1 MGVPKNKMPADILA
15 LFSEFGLDKEAGEVY
30 LHLLQAGRRT
40 ANEIAE
46 SLHLTNRASN
56 NVLRELSKKGLA
68 KRISTNPETFLAAY
82 PAPLINP
89 TIDKEATKLQ
99 HLSDARDKLLELWDD
114 ERTKA
119 QGLPVE
125 WCPIEE
131 GFVVLYDKD
140 DIINRRLEMFEA
152 TEKRLWIISTEFWLP
167 RWDKVLS
174 DYFGG
179 AGTCKIEDLK
189 ILLPVTQSNI
199 DVVKQLST
207 CFKIRHAPMMSNIAT
222 VISDCKEAMYT
233 GVKKDL
239 DELETVELTPSL
251 WSNNSGFIEIQS
263 SVFQTL
269 WERGVD
275 ARFRIQEI
283 ETGKPIEVTRVI
295 TDYQEIV
302 TDFTSLI
309 NTAQNEIFLWIRGEA
324 VPVLAPLIP
333 KDARQRGISVIVMA
347 EINKDNLQAAQDIAQ
362 YADVRHIPQ
371 IVHSTGVIID
381 QQAMQVLLYSFS
393 DKGAELY
400 NSIYT
405 NTQSFVETQHSMMED
420 MWHSGIELRYREQE
434 LTAGRVV
441 QSIQVIK
448 KRENV
453 YKAFYEMLDRSKN
466 EFNVIQTRMGVKRLY
481 NLIKDREM
489 PKIIYRLLAPI
500 ENVNIEEARLLTK
513 YFEIRHLESETGAGI
528 FISDDDKLLG
538 TSYVYDTGDVD
549 NVIYKS
555 AFKTDISEFIFI
567 EKELFNSFWY
577 KATPLNIREQELP
590 VDSGKGV
597 TDAEKLKKRPGQR

>member
-1 MGVPKNKMPADILA
+1 MPADILN
-15 LFSEFGLDKEAGEVY
+15 LFSQFGLKKEAGEVY
-30 LHLLQAGRRT
+30 LHLLQTGRRT
-40 ANEIAE
+40 AVEVAE
-46 SLHLTNRASN
+46 SLHLTSHGANK
-56 NVLRELSKKGLA
+56 VLLELSKQGLA
-68 KRISTNPETFLAAY
+68 KRISTNPETFVAAY
-82 PAPLINP
+82 PSSLLNP
-89 TIDKEATKLQ
+89 AISKEAAKLQ
-99 HLSDARDKLLELWDD
+99 SLSEARDTLLELWDV

-131 GFVVLYDKD
+131 GFIVLYDKD
-140 DIINRRLEMFEA
+140 DIIDRRLETFHA
-152 TEKRLWIISTEFWLP
+152 TEKRLWIISTEFWLL
-167 RWDKVLS
+167 RWDKVLC
-174 DYFGG
+174 DYFV
-179 AGTCKIEDLK
+179 TDEDKCRIEDLR
-189 ILLPVTQSNI
+189 ILLPITPNNI
-199 DVVKQLST
+199 DAVKQLST
-207 CFKIRHAPMMSNIAT
+207 CFKIRHSPMMSNFAV

-233 GVKKDL
+233 GVTKDL
-239 DELETVELTPSL
+239 DELERVELTPSL

-263 SVFQTL
+263 SLFQSL
-269 WERGVD
+269 WDRGID
-275 ARFRIQEI
+275 ARLRIEEI

-302 TDFTSLI
+302 QDFASLI
-309 NTAQNEIFLWIRGEA
+309 DTAQKEIFLWIRSEA
-324 VPVLAPLIP
+324 LPILAPLIP
-333 KDARQRGISVIVMA
+333 KDARQRGIDVIVMA
-347 EINKDNLQAAQDIAQ
+347 EINKDNLQAAQEIAER
-362 YADVRHIPQ
+362 ADVRHIPQ
-371 IVHSTGVIID
+371 IVRSTGVIID

-393 DKGAELY
+393 EKGAELY

-405 NTQSFVETQHSMMED
+405 NTKSFVETQHSMMED

-441 QSIQVIK
+441 QTIQVIK

-489 PKIIYRLLAPI
+489 PKITYRLLAPI
-500 ENVNIEEARLLTK
+500 ESVNIEEARLLTK

-538 TSYVYDTGDVD
+538 TSYIYDTGDVD

-555 AFKTDISEFIFI
+555 AFRTDISEFIFI

-577 KATPLNIREQELP
+577 NATPLSIREQELP
-590 VDSGKGV
+590 IDVAKGV
-597 TDAEKLKKRPGQR
+597 IDAEKPEKRPARR

>member
-1 MGVPKNKMPADILA
+1 MPADILT
-15 LFSEFGLDKEAGEVY
+15 LFSKFGLKKEAGGVY
-30 LHLLQAGRRT
+30 LHLLQTGRRT
-40 ANEIAE
+40 AVEVAE
-46 SLHLTNRASN
+46 SLHLTSHGANK
-56 NVLRELSKKGLA
+56 VLLELSKQGLA
-68 KRISTNPETFLAAY
+68 KRISTNPETFVAAY
-82 PAPLINP
+82 PSSLLNP
-89 TIDKEATKLQ
+89 AISTEAAKLQ
-99 HLSDARDKLLELWDD
+99 SLSEARDTLLELWDV

-131 GFVVLYDKD
+131 GFIVLYDKD
-140 DIINRRLEMFEA
+140 DIIDRRLETFHA
-152 TEKRLWIISTEFWLP
+152 TEKRLWIISTEFWLL
-167 RWDKVLS
+167 RWDKVLH
-174 DYFGG
+174 DYFVGDEDK
-179 AGTCKIEDLK
+179 CRIEDLR
-189 ILLPVTQSNI
+189 ILLPITPNNI
-199 DVVKQLST
+199 DAVKQLST
-207 CFKIRHAPMMSNIAT
+207 CFKIRHAPLMSSFAV
-222 VISDCKEAMYT
+222 VISDCKEVMYT
-233 GVKKDL
+233 GVTKDL
-239 DELETVELTPSL
+239 DELERVELTPSL

-263 SVFQTL
+263 SLFQSL
-269 WERGVD
+269 WDRGID
-275 ARFRIQEI
+275 ARLRIQEI

-302 TDFTSLI
+302 EDFASLI
-309 NTAQNEIFLWIRGEA
+309 NTAQKEIFLWIRSEA
-324 VPVLAPLIP
+324 VPILAPLIP
-333 KDARQRGISVIVMA
+333 KDARQRGIDVVVMA
-347 EINKDNLQAAQDIAQ
+347 EITKDNLQAAQEIAER
-362 YADVRHIPQ
+362 ADVRHIPQ

-393 DKGAELY
+393 EKGAELY

-420 MWHSGIELRYREQE
+420 MWHSGIELRYREEE

-441 QSIQVIK
+441 QTIQVIK

-489 PKIIYRLLAPI
+489 PKITYRLLAPI
-500 ENVNIEEARLLTK
+500 ESVNIEEARLLTK

-538 TSYVYDTGDVD
+538 TSYIYDTGDTD
-549 NVIYKS
+549 KVIYKS
-555 AFKTDISEFIFI
+555 AFRTDISEFIFI

-577 KATPLNIREQELP
+577 NATPLSIREQELP
-590 VDSGKGV
+590 IDVAKGV
-597 TDAEKLKKRPGQR
+597 IVAEKPEKRPTRR

>member
-1 MGVPKNKMPADILA
+1 MPADILS
-15 LFSEFGLDKEAGEVY
+15 LFSQFGLKKEAGEVY
-30 LHLLQAGRRT
+30 LHLLQTGRRT
-40 ANEIAE
+40 AVEVAE
-46 SLHLTNRASN
+46 SLHLTSHGANK
-56 NVLRELSKKGLA
+56 VLLELSKQGLA
-68 KRISTNPETFLAAY
+68 KRISTNPETFVAAY
-82 PAPLINP
+82 PSSLLNP
-89 TIDKEATKLQ
+89 AISKEAAKLQ
-99 HLSDARDKLLELWDD
+99 SLSEARDTLLELWDV

-131 GFVVLYDKD
+131 GFIVLYDKD
-140 DIINRRLEMFEA
+140 DIIDRRLETFHA
-152 TEKRLWIISTEFWLP
+152 TEKRLWIISTEFWLL
-167 RWDKVLS
+167 RWDKVLC
-174 DYFGG
+174 DYFVNDEDK
-179 AGTCKIEDLK
+179 CRIEDLR
-189 ILLPVTQSNI
+189 ILLPITPNNI
-199 DVVKQLST
+199 DAVKQLST
-207 CFKIRHAPMMSNIAT
+207 CFKIRHSPMMSNFAV

-233 GVKKDL
+233 GVTKDL
-239 DELETVELTPSL
+239 DELERVELTPSL

-263 SVFQTL
+263 SLFQSL
-269 WERGVD
+269 WDRGID
-275 ARFRIQEI
+275 ARLRIEEI

-302 TDFTSLI
+302 QDFASLI
-309 NTAQNEIFLWIRGEA
+309 DTAQKEIFLWIRSEA
-324 VPVLAPLIP
+324 LPILAPLIP
-333 KDARQRGISVIVMA
+333 KDARQRGIDVIVMA
-347 EINKDNLQAAQDIAQ
+347 EINKDNLQAAQEIAER
-362 YADVRHIPQ
+362 ADVRHIPQ
-371 IVHSTGVIID
+371 IVRSTGVIID

-393 DKGAELY
+393 EKGAELY

-405 NTQSFVETQHSMMED
+405 NTKSFVETQHSMMED

-441 QSIQVIK
+441 QTIQVIK

-489 PKIIYRLLAPI
+489 PKITYRLLAPI
-500 ENVNIEEARLLTK
+500 ESVNIEEARLLTK

-538 TSYVYDTGDVD
+538 TSYIYDTGDVD

-555 AFKTDISEFIFI
+555 AFRTDISEFIFI

-577 KATPLNIREQELP
+577 NATPLSIREQELP
-590 VDSGKGV
+590 IDVAKGV
-597 TDAEKLKKRPGQR
+597 IDAEKPEKRPARR

>member
-1 MGVPKNKMPADILA
+1 MQADILT
-15 LFSEFGLDKEAGEVY
+15 LFSEFGLNEEAGEVY
-30 LHLLQAGRRT
+30 LHLLRAGRQT
-40 ANEIAE
+40 ASEVTE
-46 SLHLTNRASN
+46 SLHLTSRAAKDI
-56 NVLRELSKKGLA
+56 LRELSKKGLA
-68 KRISTNPETFLAAY
+68 TRISTNPETFLAAY
-82 PAPLINP
+82 PSPLIRP
-89 TIDKEATKLQ
+89 AIDKEATKLQ
-99 HLSDARDKLLELWDD
+99 HLSEARDKLLELWDV

-131 GFVVLYDKD
+131 GFSILYDKD
-140 DIINRRLEMFEA
+140 DIISRRLETFEA
-152 TEKRLWIISTEFWLP
+152 TEKRLWIVSTEFWLP
-167 RWDKVLS
+167 RWEKVLC
-174 DYFGG
+174 DYFVDSEGK
-179 AGTCKIEDLK
+179 CKIEDLR
-189 ILLPVTQSNI
+189 ILLPITQSNI
-199 DVVKQLST
+199 NVVKQLST
-207 CFKIRHAPMMSNIAT
+207 CFNIRHAPMLSNIAI
-222 VISDCKEAMYT
+222 VISDCKEAIYT

-239 DELETVELTPSL
+239 DELERVELTPSL

-269 WERGVD
+269 WERGVE

-295 TDYQEIV
+295 TDYQEIIK
-302 TDFTSLI
+302 DFTSLI
-309 NTAQNEIFLWIRGEA
+309 NTAQNEIFLWIRSEA
-324 VPVLAPLIP
+324 LPILAPLIP
-333 KDARQRGISVIVMA
+333 KGAQQRGTSVIVMA
-347 EINKDNLQAAQDIAQ
+347 EINKDNLQVAQDIAQ

-381 QQAMQVLLYSFS
+381 QQAMQVLLYSLS

-405 NTQSFVETQHSMMED
+405 NTLSFVETQHSMMED

-434 LTAGRVV
+434 LTEGRVV
-441 QSIQVIK
+441 QTIQVIK

-489 PKIIYRLLAPI
+489 PKITYRLLAPV

-528 FISDDDKLLG
+528 FISDDDRLLG
-538 TSYVYDTGDVD
+538 TSYIYDTGDVD

-577 KATPLNIREQELP
+577 KATPLSVREQELP
-590 VDSGKGV
+590 SDSRKGV
-597 TDAEKLKKRPGQR
+597 IDTEKLEKRPVRR

>member
-1 MGVPKNKMPADILA
+1 MPEDILT
-15 LFSEFGLDKEAGEVY
+15 LFSQFGLKKEAGGVY
-30 LHLLQAGRRT
+30 LHLLQTGRRT
-40 ANEIAE
+40 AVEVAE
-46 SLHLTNRASN
+46 SLHLTSHGANK
-56 NVLRELSKKGLA
+56 VLLELSKQGLA
-68 KRISTNPETFLAAY
+68 KRISTNPETFVAAY
-82 PAPLINP
+82 PSSLLNP
-89 TIDKEATKLQ
+89 AISKEAAKLQ
-99 HLSDARDKLLELWDD
+99 SLSEARDTLLELWDV

-131 GFVVLYDKD
+131 GFIVLYDKD
-140 DIINRRLEMFEA
+140 DIIDRRLETFHA
-152 TEKRLWIISTEFWLP
+152 TEKRLWIISTEFWLL
-167 RWDKVLS
+167 RWDKVLH
-174 DYFGG
+174 DYFVGDEDK
-179 AGTCKIEDLK
+179 CRIEDLR
-189 ILLPVTQSNI
+189 ILLPITPNNI
-199 DVVKQLST
+199 DAVKQLST
-207 CFKIRHAPMMSNIAT
+207 CFKIRHAPMMSSFAV

-233 GVKKDL
+233 GVTKDL
-239 DELETVELTPSL
+239 DELERVELTPSL

-263 SVFQTL
+263 SLFQSL
-269 WERGVD
+269 WDKGID
-275 ARFRIQEI
+275 ARLRIQEI

-295 TDYQEIV
+295 TDYQEIAQ
-302 TDFTSLI
+302 DFESLI
-309 NTAQNEIFLWIRGEA
+309 NTAQKEIFLWSRSEA
-324 VPVLAPLIP
+324 LPILAPLIP
-333 KDARQRGISVIVMA
+333 KDARQRGIDVVVMA
-347 EINKDNLQAAQDIAQ
+347 EITKDNLQAAQEIAER
-362 YADVRHIPQ
+362 ADVRHIPQ

-393 DKGAELY
+393 EKGAELY

-420 MWHSGIELRYREQE
+420 MWHSGIELRYREEE

-441 QSIQVIK
+441 QTIQVIK

-489 PKIIYRLLAPI
+489 PKITYRLLAPI
-500 ENVNIEEARLLTK
+500 ESVNIEEARLLTK

-538 TSYVYDTGDVD
+538 TSYIYDTGDTDKV
-549 NVIYKS
+549 VYKS
-555 AFKTDISEFIFI
+555 AFRTDISEFIFI

-577 KATPLNIREQELP
+577 NATPLSIREQELP
-590 VDSGKGV
+590 IDVAKGV
-597 TDAEKLKKRPGQR
+597 IVAEKPEKRPTRR

>member
-1 MGVPKNKMPADILA
+1 MPADILS
-15 LFSEFGLDKEAGEVY
+15 LFSQFGLKKEAGEVY
-30 LHLLQAGRRT
+30 LHLLQTGRRT
-40 ANEIAE
+40 AVEVAE
-46 SLHLTNRASN
+46 SLHLTSHGANK
-56 NVLRELSKKGLA
+56 VLLELSKQGLA
-68 KRISTNPETFLAAY
+68 KRISTNPETFVAAY
-82 PAPLINP
+82 PSSLLTPAIS
-89 TIDKEATKLQ
+89 KEAAKLQ
-99 HLSDARDKLLELWDD
+99 SLSEARDTLLELWDV

-131 GFVVLYDKD
+131 GFIVLYDKD
-140 DIINRRLEMFEA
+140 DIIDRRLETFHA
-152 TEKRLWIISTEFWLP
+152 TEKRLWIISTEFWLL
-167 RWDKVLS
+167 RWDKVLC
-174 DYFGG
+174 DYFVNDEDK
-179 AGTCKIEDLK
+179 CRIEDLR
-189 ILLPVTQSNI
+189 ILLPITPNNI
-199 DVVKQLST
+199 DAVKQLST
-207 CFKIRHAPMMSNIAT
+207 CFKIRHSPMMSNFAV

-233 GVKKDL
+233 GVTKDL
-239 DELETVELTPSL
+239 DELERVELTPSL

-263 SVFQTL
+263 SLFQSL
-269 WERGVD
+269 WDRGID
-275 ARFRIQEI
+275 ARLRIEEI

-302 TDFTSLI
+302 QDFASLI
-309 NTAQNEIFLWIRGEA
+309 GTAQKEIFLWIRSEA
-324 VPVLAPLIP
+324 LPILAPLIP
-333 KDARQRGISVIVMA
+333 KDARQRGIDVIVMA
-347 EINKDNLQAAQDIAQ
+347 EINKDNLQAAREIAER
-362 YADVRHIPQ
+362 ADVRHIPQ
-371 IVHSTGVIID
+371 IVRSTGVIID

-393 DKGAELY
+393 EKGAELY

-405 NTQSFVETQHSMMED
+405 NTKSFVETQHSMMED

-441 QSIQVIK
+441 QTIQVIK

-489 PKIIYRLLAPI
+489 PKITYRLLAPI
-500 ENVNIEEARLLTK
+500 ESVNIEEARLLTK

-538 TSYVYDTGDVD
+538 TSYIYDTGDVD

-555 AFKTDISEFIFI
+555 AFRTDISEFIFI

-577 KATPLNIREQELP
+577 NATPLSIREQELP
-590 VDSGKGV
+590 IDVAKGV
-597 TDAEKLKKRPGQR
+597 IDAEKPEKRPARR

>member
-1 MGVPKNKMPADILA
+1 MPEDILT
-15 LFSEFGLDKEAGEVY
+15 LFSQFGLKKEAGGVY
-30 LHLLQAGRRT
+30 LHLLQTGRRT
-40 ANEIAE
+40 AVEVAE
-46 SLHLTNRASN
+46 SLHLTSHGANK
-56 NVLRELSKKGLA
+56 VLLELSKQGLA
-68 KRISTNPETFLAAY
+68 KRISTNPETFVAAY
-82 PAPLINP
+82 PSSLLNP
-89 TIDKEATKLQ
+89 AISKEAAKLQ
-99 HLSDARDKLLELWDD
+99 SLSEARDTLLELWDV

-131 GFVVLYDKD
+131 GFIVLYDKD
-140 DIINRRLEMFEA
+140 DIIDRRLETFHA
-152 TEKRLWIISTEFWLP
+152 TEKRLWIISTEFWLL
-167 RWDKVLS
+167 RWDKVLH
-174 DYFGG
+174 DYFVGDEDK
-179 AGTCKIEDLK
+179 CRIEDLR
-189 ILLPVTQSNI
+189 ILLPITPNNI
-199 DVVKQLST
+199 DAVKQLST
-207 CFKIRHAPMMSNIAT
+207 CFKIRHAPMMSSFAV

-233 GVKKDL
+233 GVTKDL
-239 DELETVELTPSL
+239 DELERVELTPSL

-263 SVFQTL
+263 SLFQSL
-269 WERGVD
+269 WDKGID
-275 ARFRIQEI
+275 ARLRIQEI

-295 TDYQEIV
+295 TDYQEIAQ
-302 TDFTSLI
+302 DFESLI
-309 NTAQNEIFLWIRGEA
+309 NTAQKEIFLWSRSEA
-324 VPVLAPLIP
+324 LPILAPLIP
-333 KDARQRGISVIVMA
+333 KDARQRGIDVVVMA
-347 EINKDNLQAAQDIAQ
+347 EITKDNLQAAQEIAER
-362 YADVRHIPQ
+362 ADVRHIPQ

-393 DKGAELY
+393 EKGAELY

-420 MWHSGIELRYREQE
+420 MWHSGIELRYREEE

-441 QSIQVIK
+441 QTIQVIK

-489 PKIIYRLLAPI
+489 PKITYRLLAPI
-500 ENVNIEEARLLTK
+500 ESVNIEEARLLTK

-538 TSYVYDTGDVD
+538 TSYVYDTGDTD
-549 NVIYKS
+549 KVIYKS
-555 AFKTDISEFIFI
+555 AFRTDISEFIFI

-577 KATPLNIREQELP
+577 NATPLSIREQELP
-590 VDSGKGV
+590 INVAKGV
-597 TDAEKLKKRPGQR
+597 IDAEKPEKRPTRR

>member
-1 MGVPKNKMPADILA
+1 MPEDILT
-15 LFSEFGLDKEAGEVY
+15 LFSQFGLKKEAGGVY
-30 LHLLQAGRRT
+30 LHLLQTGRRT
-40 ANEIAE
+40 AVEVAE
-46 SLHLTNRASN
+46 SLHLTSHGANK
-56 NVLRELSKKGLA
+56 VLLELSKQGLA
-68 KRISTNPETFLAAY
+68 KRISTNPETFVAAY
-82 PAPLINP
+82 PSSLLNP
-89 TIDKEATKLQ
+89 AISKEAAKLQ
-99 HLSDARDKLLELWDD
+99 SLSEARDTLLELWDV

-131 GFVVLYDKD
+131 GFIVLYDKD
-140 DIINRRLEMFEA
+140 DIIDRRLETFHA
-152 TEKRLWIISTEFWLP
+152 TEKRLWIISTEFWLL
-167 RWDKVLS
+167 RWDKVLH
-174 DYFGG
+174 DYFVGDEDK
-179 AGTCKIEDLK
+179 CRIEDLR
-189 ILLPVTQSNI
+189 ILLPITPNNI
-199 DVVKQLST
+199 DAVKQLST
-207 CFKIRHAPMMSNIAT
+207 CFKIRHAPMMSSFAV

-233 GVKKDL
+233 GVTKDL
-239 DELETVELTPSL
+239 DELERVELTPSL

-263 SVFQTL
+263 SLFQSL
-269 WERGVD
+269 WDRGID
-275 ARFRIQEI
+275 ARLRIQEI

-295 TDYQEIV
+295 TDYQEIAQ
-302 TDFTSLI
+302 DFESLI
-309 NTAQNEIFLWIRGEA
+309 NTAQKEIFLWSRSEA
-324 VPVLAPLIP
+324 LPILAPLIP
-333 KDARQRGISVIVMA
+333 KDARQRGIDVVVMA
-347 EINKDNLQAAQDIAQ
+347 EITKDNLQAAQEIAER
-362 YADVRHIPQ
+362 ADVRHIPQ

-393 DKGAELY
+393 EKGAELY

-420 MWHSGIELRYREQE
+420 MWHSGIELRYREEE

-441 QSIQVIK
+441 QTIQVIK

-489 PKIIYRLLAPI
+489 PKITYRLLAPI
-500 ENVNIEEARLLTK
+500 ESVNIEEARLLTK

-538 TSYVYDTGDVD
+538 TSYVYDTGDTD
-549 NVIYKS
+549 KVIYKS
-555 AFKTDISEFIFI
+555 AFRTDISEFIFI

-577 KATPLNIREQELP
+577 NATPLSIREQELP
-590 VDSGKGV
+590 INVAKGV
-597 TDAEKLKKRPGQR
+597 IDAEKPEKRPTRR

>member
-1 MGVPKNKMPADILA
+1 MPADILT
-15 LFSEFGLDKEAGEVY
+15 LFSQFGLKKEAGEVY
-30 LHLLQAGRRT
+30 LHLLQTGRRT
-40 ANEIAE
+40 ADEVAE
-46 SLHLTNRASN
+46 SFHLTSHGANK
-56 NVLRELSKKGLA
+56 VLRELSKEGLA
-68 KRISTNPETFLAAY
+68 KRISTNPETFVAAY
-82 PAPLINP
+82 PSSLLNP
-89 TIDKEATKLQ
+89 ALSKEAAKLQ
-99 HLSDARDKLLELWDD
+99 HLSEARDTLLELWDV

-131 GFVVLYDKD
+131 GFTVLYNKD
-140 DIINRRLEMFEA
+140 EIIDRRLETFKA
-152 TEKRLWIISTEFWLP
+152 TEKRLWIISTEFWLL
-167 RWDKVLS
+167 RWDKVLC
-174 DYFGG
+174 DYFLEDEDK
-179 AGTCKIEDLK
+179 CKIEDLK
-189 ILLPVTQSNI
+189 ILLPITPNNI
-199 DVVKQLST
+199 DAVKQLST
-207 CFKIRHAPMMSNIAT
+207 CFKIRHAPMMSNIAV

-233 GVKKDL
+233 GVTKDL
-239 DELETVELTPSL
+239 DELERVELTPSL

-263 SVFQTL
+263 SLFQTL
-269 WERGVD
+269 WDRGVD
-275 ARFRIQEI
+275 ARFRIEEI

-302 TDFTSLI
+302 QDFTSLI
-309 NTAQNEIFLWIRGEA
+309 NTAQKEIFLWIRSEA
-324 VPVLAPLIP
+324 LPILAPLIP
-333 KDARQRGISVIVMA
+333 KDARQRGIDVIVMA
-347 EINKDNLQAAQDIAQ
+347 EINKDNLQAAQEIAER
-362 YADVRHIPQ
+362 ADVRHIPQ

-393 DKGAELY
+393 EKGAELY

-441 QSIQVIK
+441 QTIQVIK
-448 KRENV
+448 RRENV

-538 TSYVYDTGDVD
+538 TSYIYDTGDVD

-590 VDSGKGV
+590 VDSGKGAI
-597 TDAEKLKKRPGQR
+597 DAEKLEKRQGQR

>member
-1 MGVPKNKMPADILA
+1 MPADILT
-15 LFSEFGLDKEAGEVY
+15 LFSQFGLKKEAGEVY
-30 LHLLQAGRRT
+30 RHLLQTGRRT
-40 ANEIAE
+40 AVEVAE
-46 SLHLTNRASN
+46 SLHLTSHGANK
-56 NVLRELSKKGLA
+56 VLLELSKQGLA
-68 KRISTNPETFLAAY
+68 KRISTNPETFVAAY
-82 PAPLINP
+82 PSPLLNP
-89 TIDKEATKLQ
+89 AISKEAAKLQ
-99 HLSDARDKLLELWDD
+99 GLSEARDTLLEMWDV

-131 GFVVLYDKD
+131 GFIVLYDKD
-140 DIINRRLEMFEA
+140 DIIDRRLETFHA
-152 TEKRLWIISTEFWLP
+152 TEKRLWIISTEFWLL
-167 RWDKVLS
+167 RWDKVLC
-174 DYFGG
+174 DYFVDDEDK
-179 AGTCKIEDLK
+179 CRIEDLR
-189 ILLPVTQSNI
+189 ILLPITPNNI
-199 DVVKQLST
+199 DAVKQLST
-207 CFKIRHAPMMSNIAT
+207 CFKIRHSPMMSNFAV

-233 GVKKDL
+233 GVTKDL
-239 DELETVELTPSL
+239 DELERVELTPSL

-263 SVFQTL
+263 SLFQSL
-269 WERGVD
+269 WDRGID
-275 ARFRIQEI
+275 ARLRIQEI

-302 TDFTSLI
+302 QDFASLI
-309 NTAQNEIFLWIRGEA
+309 NTAQKEIFLWIRGEA
-324 VPVLAPLIP
+324 LPILAPLIP
-333 KDARQRGISVIVMA
+333 KDARQRGIDVIVMA
-347 EINKDNLQAAQDIAQ
+347 EINKDNLQAAQEIAER
-362 YADVRHIPQ
+362 ADVRHIPQ

-393 DKGAELY
+393 EKGAELY

-405 NTQSFVETQHSMMED
+405 NTKSFVETQHSMMED

-441 QSIQVIK
+441 QTIQVIK

-489 PKIIYRLLAPI
+489 PKITYRLLAPI
-500 ENVNIEEARLLTK
+500 ESVNIEEARLLTK

-538 TSYVYDTGDVD
+538 TSYIYDTGDVD

-555 AFKTDISEFIFI
+555 AFSTDISEFIFI

-577 KATPLNIREQELP
+577 NATPLSIREQELP
-590 VDSGKGV
+590 IGMAKGV
-597 TDAEKLKKRPGQR
+597 IDAEKPEKRPARR

>member
-1 MGVPKNKMPADILA
+1 MPEDILT
-15 LFSEFGLDKEAGEVY
+15 LFSQFGLKKEAGGVY
-30 LHLLQAGRRT
+30 LHLLQTGRRT
-40 ANEIAE
+40 AVEVAE
-46 SLHLTNRASN
+46 SLHLTSHGANK
-56 NVLRELSKKGLA
+56 VLLELSKQGLA
-68 KRISTNPETFLAAY
+68 KRISTNPETFVAAY
-82 PAPLINP
+82 PSSLLNP
-89 TIDKEATKLQ
+89 AISTEAAKLQ
-99 HLSDARDKLLELWDD
+99 SLSEARDTLLELWDV

-131 GFVVLYDKD
+131 GFIVLYDKD
-140 DIINRRLEMFEA
+140 DIIDRRLETFHA
-152 TEKRLWIISTEFWLP
+152 TEKRLWIISTEFWLL
-167 RWDKVLS
+167 RWDKVLH
-174 DYFGG
+174 DYFVGDEDK
-179 AGTCKIEDLK
+179 CRIEDLR
-189 ILLPVTQSNI
+189 ILLPITPNNI
-199 DVVKQLST
+199 DAVKQLST
-207 CFKIRHAPMMSNIAT
+207 CFKIRHAPMMSSFAV

-233 GVKKDL
+233 GVTKDL
-239 DELETVELTPSL
+239 DELERVELTPSL

-263 SVFQTL
+263 SLFQSL
-269 WERGVD
+269 WDKGID
-275 ARFRIQEI
+275 ARLRIQEI

-295 TDYQEIV
+295 TDYQEIAQ
-302 TDFTSLI
+302 DFESLI
-309 NTAQNEIFLWIRGEA
+309 NTAQKEIFLWSRSEA
-324 VPVLAPLIP
+324 LPILAPLIP
-333 KDARQRGISVIVMA
+333 KDARQRGIDVVVMA
-347 EINKDNLQAAQDIAQ
+347 EITKDNLQAAQEIAER
-362 YADVRHIPQ
+362 ADVRHIPQ

-393 DKGAELY
+393 EKGAELY

-420 MWHSGIELRYREQE
+420 MWHSGIELRYREEE

-441 QSIQVIK
+441 QTIQVIK

-489 PKIIYRLLAPI
+489 PKITYRLLAPI
-500 ENVNIEEARLLTK
+500 ESVNIEEARLLTK

-538 TSYVYDTGDVD
+538 TSYIYDTGDTD
-549 NVIYKS
+549 KVIYKS
-555 AFKTDISEFIFI
+555 AFRTDISEFIFI

-577 KATPLNIREQELP
+577 NATPLSIREQELP
-590 VDSGKGV
+590 IDVAKGV
-597 TDAEKLKKRPGQR
+597 IVAEKPEKRPTRR

>member
-1 MGVPKNKMPADILA
+1 MPADILT
-15 LFSEFGLDKEAGEVY
+15 LFSKFGLKKEAGEVY
-30 LHLLQAGRRT
+30 LHLLQTGRRT
-40 ANEIAE
+40 AVEVAE
-46 SLHLTNRASN
+46 SLHLTSHGANK
-56 NVLRELSKKGLA
+56 VLLELSKQGLA
-68 KRISTNPETFLAAY
+68 KRISTNPETFVAAY
-82 PAPLINP
+82 PSSLLNP
-89 TIDKEATKLQ
+89 AISTEAAKLQ
-99 HLSDARDKLLELWDD
+99 SLSEARDTLLELWDV

-131 GFVVLYDKD
+131 GFIVLYDKD
-140 DIINRRLEMFEA
+140 DIIDRRLETFHA
-152 TEKRLWIISTEFWLP
+152 TEKRLWIISTEFWLL
-167 RWDKVLS
+167 RWDKVLH
-174 DYFGG
+174 DYFVGDEDK
-179 AGTCKIEDLK
+179 CRIEDLR
-189 ILLPVTQSNI
+189 ILLPITPNNI

-207 CFKIRHAPMMSNIAT
+207 CFKIRHAPMMSNFAV

-233 GVKKDL
+233 GVTKDL
-239 DELETVELTPSL
+239 DELERVELTPSL

-263 SVFQTL
+263 SLFQSL
-269 WERGVD
+269 WDRGID
-275 ARFRIQEI
+275 ARLRIQEI

-295 TDYQEIV
+295 TDYKVIAQ
-302 TDFTSLI
+302 DFESLI
-309 NTAQNEIFLWIRGEA
+309 KTAQKEIFMWIRGEA
-324 VPVLAPLIP
+324 LPVLAPLIP
-333 KDARQRGISVIVMA
+333 KDARQRGISVIIMA
-347 EINKDNLQAAQDIAQ
+347 EINKDNLQAAQDIAE
-362 YADVRHIPQ
+362 YTDVRHIPQ

-393 DKGAELY
+393 EKGAELY

-434 LTAGRVV
+434 LTEGRVV
-441 QSIQVIK
+441 QTIQVIK

-489 PKIIYRLLAPI
+489 PKITYRLLAPI
-500 ENVNIEEARLLTK
+500 ESVNIEEARLLTT

-538 TSYVYDTGDVD
+538 TSYIYDTGDVD

-577 KATPLNIREQELP
+577 KATPLSVREQELP
-590 VDSGKGV
+590 VDSKKGFID
-597 TDAEKLKKRPGQR
+597 TEKREKTPIRR

>member
-1 MGVPKNKMPADILA
+1 MPADILT
-15 LFSEFGLDKEAGEVY
+15 LFSKFGLKKEAGEVY
-30 LHLLQAGRRT
+30 LHLLQTGRRT
-40 ANEIAE
+40 AVEVAE
-46 SLHLTNRASN
+46 SLHLTSHGANK
-56 NVLRELSKKGLA
+56 VLLELSKQGLA
-68 KRISTNPETFLAAY
+68 KRISTNPETFVAAY
-82 PAPLINP
+82 PSSLLNP
-89 TIDKEATKLQ
+89 AIITEAAKLQ
-99 HLSDARDKLLELWDD
+99 SLSEARDTLLELWDV

-131 GFVVLYDKD
+131 GFIVLYDKD
-140 DIINRRLEMFEA
+140 DIIDRRLETFHA
-152 TEKRLWIISTEFWLP
+152 TEKRLWIISTEFWLL
-167 RWDKVLS
+167 RWDKVLH
-174 DYFGG
+174 DYFVGDEDK
-179 AGTCKIEDLK
+179 CRIEDLR
-189 ILLPVTQSNI
+189 ILLPITPNNI
-199 DVVKQLST
+199 DAVKQLST
-207 CFKIRHAPMMSNIAT
+207 CFKIRHAPMMSNFAV

-233 GVKKDL
+233 GVTKDL
-239 DELETVELTPSL
+239 DELERVELTPSL

-263 SVFQTL
+263 SLFQSL
-269 WERGVD
+269 WDRGID
-275 ARFRIQEI
+275 ARLRIQEI

-302 TDFTSLI
+302 EDFASLI
-309 NTAQNEIFLWIRGEA
+309 NTAQKEIFLWIRSEA
-324 VPVLAPLIP
+324 VPILAPLIP
-333 KDARQRGISVIVMA
+333 KDARQRGIDVIVMA
-347 EINKDNLQAAQDIAQ
+347 EITKDNLQAAQEIAER
-362 YADVRHIPQ
+362 ADVRHIPQ

-393 DKGAELY
+393 EKGAELY

-405 NTQSFVETQHSMMED
+405 NTKSFVETQHSMMED
-420 MWHSGIELRYREQE
+420 MWHSGIELRYREEE

-441 QSIQVIK
+441 QTIQVIK

-489 PKIIYRLLAPI
+489 PKITYRLLAPI
-500 ENVNIEEARLLTK
+500 ESVNIEEARLLTK

-538 TSYVYDTGDVD
+538 TSYIYDTGDTD
-549 NVIYKS
+549 KVIYKS
-555 AFKTDISEFIFI
+555 AFRTDISEFIFI

-577 KATPLNIREQELP
+577 NATPLSIREQELP
-590 VDSGKGV
+590 IDVAKGV
-597 TDAEKLKKRPGQR
+597 IVAEKPEKRPTRR

>member
-1 MGVPKNKMPADILA
+1 MPEDILT
-15 LFSEFGLDKEAGEVY
+15 LFSQFGLKKEAGGVY
-30 LHLLQAGRRT
+30 LHLLQTGRRT
-40 ANEIAE
+40 AVEVAE
-46 SLHLTNRASN
+46 SLHLTSHGANK
-56 NVLRELSKKGLA
+56 VLLELSKQGLA
-68 KRISTNPETFLAAY
+68 KRISTNPETFVAAY
-82 PAPLINP
+82 PSSLLNP
-89 TIDKEATKLQ
+89 AISKEAAKLQ
-99 HLSDARDKLLELWDD
+99 SLSEARDTLLELWDV

-131 GFVVLYDKD
+131 GFIVLYDKD
-140 DIINRRLEMFEA
+140 DIIDRRLETFHA
-152 TEKRLWIISTEFWLP
+152 TEKRLWIISTEFWLL
-167 RWDKVLS
+167 RWDKVLH
-174 DYFGG
+174 DYFVGDEG
-179 AGTCKIEDLK
+179 KCRIEDLR
-189 ILLPVTQSNI
+189 ILLPITPNNI
-199 DVVKQLST
+199 DAVKQLST
-207 CFKIRHAPMMSNIAT
+207 CFKIRHAPMMSSFAV

-233 GVKKDL
+233 GVTKDL
-239 DELETVELTPSL
+239 DELERVELTPSL

-263 SVFQTL
+263 SLFQSL
-269 WERGVD
+269 WDKGID
-275 ARFRIQEI
+275 ARLRIQEI

-295 TDYQEIV
+295 TDYQEIAQ
-302 TDFTSLI
+302 DFESLI
-309 NTAQNEIFLWIRGEA
+309 NTAQKEIFLWSRSEA
-324 VPVLAPLIP
+324 LPILAPLIP
-333 KDARQRGISVIVMA
+333 KDARQRGIDVVVMA
-347 EINKDNLQAAQDIAQ
+347 EITKDNLQAAQEIAER
-362 YADVRHIPQ
+362 ADVRHIPQ

-393 DKGAELY
+393 EKGAELY

-420 MWHSGIELRYREQE
+420 MWHSGIELRYREEE

-441 QSIQVIK
+441 QTIQVIK

-489 PKIIYRLLAPI
+489 PKITYRLLAPI
-500 ENVNIEEARLLTK
+500 ESVNIEEARLLTK

-538 TSYVYDTGDVD
+538 TSYIYDTGDTD
-549 NVIYKS
+549 KVIYKS
-555 AFKTDISEFIFI
+555 AFRTDISEFIFI

-577 KATPLNIREQELP
+577 NATPLSIREQELP
-590 VDSGKGV
+590 INVAKGV
-597 TDAEKLKKRPGQR
+597 IDAEKPEKRPTRR

>member
-1 MGVPKNKMPADILA
+1 MPADILT
-15 LFSEFGLDKEAGEVY
+15 LFSKFGLKKEAGEVY
-30 LHLLQAGRRT
+30 LHLLQTGRRT
-40 ANEIAE
+40 AVEVAE
-46 SLHLTNRASN
+46 SLHLTSHGANK
-56 NVLRELSKKGLA
+56 VLLELSKQGLA
-68 KRISTNPETFLAAY
+68 KRISTNPETFVAAY
-82 PAPLINP
+82 PSSLLNP
-89 TIDKEATKLQ
+89 AISTEAAKLQ
-99 HLSDARDKLLELWDD
+99 SLSEARDTLLELWDV

-131 GFVVLYDKD
+131 GFIVLYDKD
-140 DIINRRLEMFEA
+140 DIIDRRLETFHA
-152 TEKRLWIISTEFWLP
+152 TEKRLWIISTEFWLL
-167 RWDKVLS
+167 RWDKVLH
-174 DYFGG
+174 DYFVGDEDK
-179 AGTCKIEDLK
+179 CRIEDLR
-189 ILLPVTQSNI
+189 ILLPITPNNI
-199 DVVKQLST
+199 DAVKQLST
-207 CFKIRHAPMMSNIAT
+207 CFKIRHVPMMSNFAV

-233 GVKKDL
+233 GVTKDL
-239 DELETVELTPSL
+239 DELERVELTPSL

-263 SVFQTL
+263 SLFQSL
-269 WERGVD
+269 WDRGID
-275 ARFRIQEI
+275 ARLRIQEI

-302 TDFTSLI
+302 EDFASLI
-309 NTAQNEIFLWIRGEA
+309 NTAQKEIFLWIRSEA
-324 VPVLAPLIP
+324 VPILAPLIP
-333 KDARQRGISVIVMA
+333 KDARQRGIDVIVMA
-347 EINKDNLQAAQDIAQ
+347 EITKDNLQAAQEIAER
-362 YADVRHIPQ
+362 ADVRHIPQ

-393 DKGAELY
+393 EKGAELY

-420 MWHSGIELRYREQE
+420 MWHSGIELRYREEE

-441 QSIQVIK
+441 QTIQVIK

-489 PKIIYRLLAPI
+489 PKITYRLLAPI
-500 ENVNIEEARLLTK
+500 ESVNIDEARLLTK

-538 TSYVYDTGDVD
+538 TSYIYDTGDTD
-549 NVIYKS
+549 KVIYKS
-555 AFKTDISEFIFI
+555 AFRTDISEFIFI

-577 KATPLNIREQELP
+577 NATPLSIREQELP
-590 VDSGKGV
+590 IDVAKGV
-597 TDAEKLKKRPGQR
+597 IVAEKPEKRPTRR

>member
-1 MGVPKNKMPADILA
+1 MPADILT
-15 LFSEFGLDKEAGEVY
+15 LFSKFGLKKEAGEVY
-30 LHLLQAGRRT
+30 LHLLQTGRRT
-40 ANEIAE
+40 AVEVAE
-46 SLHLTNRASN
+46 SLHLTSHGANK
-56 NVLRELSKKGLA
+56 VLLELSKQGLA
-68 KRISTNPETFLAAY
+68 KRISTNPETFVAAY
-82 PAPLINP
+82 PSSLLNP
-89 TIDKEATKLQ
+89 AISTEAAKLQ
-99 HLSDARDKLLELWDD
+99 SLSEARDTLLELWDV

-131 GFVVLYDKD
+131 GFIVLYDKD
-140 DIINRRLEMFEA
+140 DIIDRRLETFHA
-152 TEKRLWIISTEFWLP
+152 TEKRLWIISTEFWLL
-167 RWDKVLS
+167 RWDKVLH
-174 DYFGG
+174 DYFVGDEDK
-179 AGTCKIEDLK
+179 CRIEDLR
-189 ILLPVTQSNI
+189 ILLPITPNNI

-207 CFKIRHAPMMSNIAT
+207 CFKIRHAPMMSNFAV

-233 GVKKDL
+233 GVTKDL
-239 DELETVELTPSL
+239 DELERVELTPSL

-263 SVFQTL
+263 SLFQSL
-269 WERGVD
+269 WDRGID
-275 ARFRIQEI
+275 ARLRIQEI
-283 ETGKPIEVTRVI
+283 ETGKPVEVTRVI

-302 TDFTSLI
+302 EDFASLI
-309 NTAQNEIFLWIRGEA
+309 NTAQKEIFLWIRREA
-324 VPVLAPLIP
+324 VPILAPLIP
-333 KDARQRGISVIVMA
+333 KDARQRGIDVIVMA
-347 EINKDNLQAAQDIAQ
+347 EITKDNLQAAQEIAER
-362 YADVRHIPQ
+362 ADVRHIPQ

-393 DKGAELY
+393 EKGAELY

-405 NTQSFVETQHSMMED
+405 NTKSFVETQHSMMED
-420 MWHSGIELRYREQE
+420 MWHSGIELRYREEE

-441 QSIQVIK
+441 QTIQVIK

-489 PKIIYRLLAPI
+489 PKITYRLLAPI
-500 ENVNIEEARLLTK
+500 ESVNIEEARLLTK

-538 TSYVYDTGDVD
+538 TSYIYDTGDIDKV
-549 NVIYKS
+549 VYKS
-555 AFKTDISEFIFI
+555 AFRTDISEFIFI

-577 KATPLNIREQELP
+577 NATPLSIREQELP
-590 VDSGKGV
+590 IVVAKGV
-597 TDAEKLKKRPGQR
+597 IDAEKPEKRPTRR

>member
-1 MGVPKNKMPADILA
+1 MPEDILT
-15 LFSEFGLDKEAGEVY
+15 LFSQFGLKKEAGGVY
-30 LHLLQAGRRT
+30 LHLLQTGRRT
-40 ANEIAE
+40 AVEVAE
-46 SLHLTNRASN
+46 SLHLTSHGANK
-56 NVLRELSKKGLA
+56 VLLELSKQGLA
-68 KRISTNPETFLAAY
+68 KRISTNPETFVAAY
-82 PAPLINP
+82 PSSLLNP
-89 TIDKEATKLQ
+89 AISKEAAKLQ
-99 HLSDARDKLLELWDD
+99 SLSEARDTLLELWDV

-131 GFVVLYDKD
+131 GFIVLYDKD
-140 DIINRRLEMFEA
+140 DIIDRRLETFHA
-152 TEKRLWIISTEFWLP
+152 TEKRLWIISTEFWLL
-167 RWDKVLS
+167 RWDKVLH
-174 DYFGG
+174 DYFVGDEG
-179 AGTCKIEDLK
+179 KCRIEDLR
-189 ILLPVTQSNI
+189 ILLPITPNNI
-199 DVVKQLST
+199 DAVKQLST
-207 CFKIRHAPMMSNIAT
+207 CFKIRHAPMMSSFAV

-233 GVKKDL
+233 GVTKDL
-239 DELETVELTPSL
+239 DELERVELTPSL

-263 SVFQTL
+263 SLFQSL
-269 WERGVD
+269 WDKGID
-275 ARFRIQEI
+275 ARLRIQEI

-295 TDYQEIV
+295 TDYQEIAQ
-302 TDFTSLI
+302 DFESLI
-309 NTAQNEIFLWIRGEA
+309 NTAQKEIFLWSRSEA
-324 VPVLAPLIP
+324 LPILAPLIP
-333 KDARQRGISVIVMA
+333 KDARQRGIDVVVMA
-347 EINKDNLQAAQDIAQ
+347 EITKDNLQAAQEIAER
-362 YADVRHIPQ
+362 ADVRHIPQ

-393 DKGAELY
+393 EKGAELY

-420 MWHSGIELRYREQE
+420 MWHSGIELRYREEE

-441 QSIQVIK
+441 QTIQVIK

-489 PKIIYRLLAPI
+489 PKITYRLLAPI
-500 ENVNIEEARLLTK
+500 ESVNIEEARLLTK

-538 TSYVYDTGDVD
+538 TSYVYDTGDTD
-549 NVIYKS
+549 KVIYKS
-555 AFKTDISEFIFI
+555 AFRTDISEFIFI

-577 KATPLNIREQELP
+577 NATPLSIREQELP
-590 VDSGKGV
+590 INVAKGV
-597 TDAEKLKKRPGQR
+597 IDAEKPEKRPTRR

>member
-1 MGVPKNKMPADILA
+1 MPEDILT
-15 LFSEFGLDKEAGEVY
+15 LFSQFGLKKEAGGVY
-30 LHLLQAGRRT
+30 LHLLQTGRRT
-40 ANEIAE
+40 AVEVAE
-46 SLHLTNRASN
+46 SLHLTSHGANK
-56 NVLRELSKKGLA
+56 VLLELSKQGLA
-68 KRISTNPETFLAAY
+68 KRISTNPETFVAAY
-82 PAPLINP
+82 PSSLLNP
-89 TIDKEATKLQ
+89 AISKEAAKLQ
-99 HLSDARDKLLELWDD
+99 SLSEARDTLLELWDV

-131 GFVVLYDKD
+131 GFIVLYDKD
-140 DIINRRLEMFEA
+140 DIIDRRLETFHA
-152 TEKRLWIISTEFWLP
+152 TEKRLWIISTEFWLL
-167 RWDKVLS
+167 RWDKVLH
-174 DYFGG
+174 DYFVGDEDK
-179 AGTCKIEDLK
+179 CRIEDLR
-189 ILLPVTQSNI
+189 ILLPITPNNI
-199 DVVKQLST
+199 DAVKQLST
-207 CFKIRHAPMMSNIAT
+207 CFKIRHAPMMSSFAV

-233 GVKKDL
+233 GVTKDL
-239 DELETVELTPSL
+239 DELERVELTPSL

-263 SVFQTL
+263 SLFQSL
-269 WERGVD
+269 WDKGID
-275 ARFRIQEI
+275 ARLRIQEI

-295 TDYQEIV
+295 TDYQEIAQ
-302 TDFTSLI
+302 DFESLI
-309 NTAQNEIFLWIRGEA
+309 NTAQKEIFLWSRSEA
-324 VPVLAPLIP
+324 LPILAPLIP
-333 KDARQRGISVIVMA
+333 KDARQRGIDVIVMA
-347 EINKDNLQAAQDIAQ
+347 EITKDNLQAAQEIAER
-362 YADVRHIPQ
+362 ADVRHIPQ

-393 DKGAELY
+393 EKGAELY

-420 MWHSGIELRYREQE
+420 MWHSGIELRYREEE

-441 QSIQVIK
+441 QTIQVIK

-489 PKIIYRLLAPI
+489 PKITYRLLAPI
-500 ENVNIEEARLLTK
+500 ESVNIEEARLLTK

-538 TSYVYDTGDVD
+538 TSYVYDTGDTD
-549 NVIYKS
+549 KVIYKS
-555 AFKTDISEFIFI
+555 AFRTDISEFIFI

-577 KATPLNIREQELP
+577 NATPLSIREQELP
-590 VDSGKGV
+590 INVAKGV
-597 TDAEKLKKRPGQR
+597 IDAEKPEKRPTRR

>member
-1 MGVPKNKMPADILA
+1 MAADILT
-15 LFSEFGLDKEAGEVY
+15 LFSQFGLKKEAGEVY
-30 LHLLQAGRRT
+30 LHLLQTGRRT
-40 ANEIAE
+40 AVEVAE
-46 SLHLTNRASN
+46 SLHLTSHGANK
-56 NVLRELSKKGLA
+56 VLLELSKQGLA
-68 KRISTNPETFLAAY
+68 KRISTNPETFVAAY
-82 PAPLINP
+82 PSSLLNP
-89 TIDKEATKLQ
+89 AISKEAAKLQ
-99 HLSDARDKLLELWDD
+99 SLSEARDTLLELWDV

-131 GFVVLYDKD
+131 GFIVLYDKD
-140 DIINRRLEMFEA
+140 DIIDRRLETFHA
-152 TEKRLWIISTEFWLP
+152 TEKRLWIISTEFWLL
-167 RWDKVLS
+167 RWDKVLH
-174 DYFGG
+174 DYFVGDEDK
-179 AGTCKIEDLK
+179 CRIEDLR
-189 ILLPVTQSNI
+189 ILLPITPNNI
-199 DVVKQLST
+199 DAVKQLST
-207 CFKIRHAPMMSNIAT
+207 CFKIRHAPMMSSFAV

-233 GVKKDL
+233 GVTKDL
-239 DELETVELTPSL
+239 DELERVELTPSL

-263 SVFQTL
+263 SLFQSL
-269 WERGVD
+269 WDKGID
-275 ARFRIQEI
+275 ARLRIQEI

-295 TDYQEIV
+295 TDYQEIAQ
-302 TDFTSLI
+302 DFESLI
-309 NTAQNEIFLWIRGEA
+309 NTAQKEIFLWSRSEA
-324 VPVLAPLIP
+324 LPILAPLIP
-333 KDARQRGISVIVMA
+333 KDARQRGIDVVVMA
-347 EINKDNLQAAQDIAQ
+347 EITKDNLQAAQEIAER
-362 YADVRHIPQ
+362 ADVRHIPQ

-393 DKGAELY
+393 EKGAELY

-420 MWHSGIELRYREQE
+420 MWHSGIELRYREEE

-441 QSIQVIK
+441 QTIQVIK

-489 PKIIYRLLAPI
+489 PKITYRLLAPI
-500 ENVNIEEARLLTK
+500 ESVNIEEARLLTK

-538 TSYVYDTGDVD
+538 TSYVYDTGDTD
-549 NVIYKS
+549 KVIYKS
-555 AFKTDISEFIFI
+555 AFRTDISEFIFI

-577 KATPLNIREQELP
+577 NATPLSIREQELP
-590 VDSGKGV
+590 INVAKGV
-597 TDAEKLKKRPGQR
+597 IDAEKPEKRPTRR